1 MPTREEA
8 IETLY
13 ELINSGILSE
23 DITSKLENI
32 ANCIEAEDSENNLGI
47 SLWGVLEDDWA
58 VLFMAY
64 REDLWTDERI
74 AKIQAIY
81 DKYRIKG

>member
-1 MPTREEA
+1 MPTRKEA

-23 DITSKLENI
+23 DISSKLEDI
-32 ANCIEAEDSENNLGI
+32 AKCIEVEDSENNLGI
-47 SLWGVLEDDWA
+47 SLWGVLEDDW
-58 VLFMAY
+58 VELVIAY
-64 REDLWTDERI
+64 REDLWTDELK

-81 DKYRIKG
+81 EKYRIRG